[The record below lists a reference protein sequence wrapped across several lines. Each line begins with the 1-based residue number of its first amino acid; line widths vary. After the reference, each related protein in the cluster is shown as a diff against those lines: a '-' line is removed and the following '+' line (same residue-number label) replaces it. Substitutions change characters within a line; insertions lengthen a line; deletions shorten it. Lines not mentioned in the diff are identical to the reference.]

1 MISVTAAIQQI
12 AACRTTWGKTS
23 VPITEASGKVITEFT
38 PPEGPSATLPA
49 PGTMLTSR
57 HLATMSQSGITQVS
71 VYMPPSVVFIGVG
84 ESEGGIN
91 KLTVEGTLTDY
102 GIHLRESATI
112 PAASPGMQKLVEASL
127 DADLLVLCGD
137 ISPKTFFE
145 AGVEQVF
152 SKVKAHPCQ
161 AFWFGYSPT
170 KTRIML
176 MPSNPFAV
184 QVSAK
189 LFLESYIRACW
200 NMKPIRPL
208 MLPYAEHRSP
218 AVGQDEYVPA
228 AMVHRNGLKVRAI
241 SFSGK
246 TDIREAAQAEGFL
259 CHSAEHG
266 SLEPSSLVPFYPWN
280 HLA

>member
-23 VPITEASGKVITEFT
+23 VPITEAAGKVITELA
-38 PPEGPSATLPA
+38 PNDNPSTSLAA
-49 PGTMLTSR
+49 PGTFLTSR
-57 HLATMSQSGITQVS
+57 HLATMAQSGIMRVS
-71 VYMPPSVVFIGVG
+71 VYAPPSVAFIGVG
-84 ESEGGIN
+84 ENECAIN
-91 KLTVEGTLTDY
+91 RLTVEGSLANY
-102 GIHLRESATI
+102 RIPLRDSAT
-112 PAASPGMQKLVEASL
+112 ASAGSPGMQKLLEASL

-137 ISPKTFFE
+137 ISPKIFID

-152 SKVKAHPCQ
+152 NKVKAHPCQ
-161 AFWFGYSPT
+161 AFWFGYSLT
-170 KTRIML
+170 KTRVML

-200 NMKPIRPL
+200 NMRPIRPL

-259 CHSAEHG
+259 CHESGHG

-280 HLA
+280 DLA